1 MCINFEKKVKPEI
14 DELRLL
20 KCQLSAQNSREKDQA
35 VRINSEYNASLN
47 NNNNNNNNNNT
58 SNNNNNNN
66 NNNDENSPS
75 KSSTTSISSNN
86 NSSSPSSS
94 SASTSAI
101 INSNNLPNT
110 NGLLG
115 HPATGPDGV
124 LLAPAGS
131 GKKKNKRRHGRTI
144 FTSNQLEELEKAFK
158 DAHYPDVSAREL
170 LSMKT
175 GLAEDRIQKKKN
187 FILIASTSLCLLYN
201 DDDDDDDDDDDCY
214 DDCYVN
220 LEQITSYSMLEESM
234 RSMRSAH
241 AISLPMDCVCLK
253 MEHAYFTHII
263 D

>member
-1 MCINFEKKVKPEI
+1 MKIKFLLTGNTNEIGNF
-14 DELRLL
+14 
-20 KCQLSAQNSREKDQA
+20 AF
-35 VRINSEYNASLN
+35 
-47 NNNNNNNNNNT
+47 T
-58 SNNNNNNN
+58 NNNNN

-94 SASTSAI
+94 SASTAT
-101 INSNNLPNT
+101 NNPA

-175 GLAEDRIQKKKN
+175 GLAEDRIQLFVIITEMCSSTKKKKTKN
-187 FILIASTSLCLLYN
+187 
-201 DDDDDDDDDDDCY
+201 
-214 DDCYVN
+214 
-220 LEQITSYSMLEESM
+220 
-234 RSMRSAH
+234 
-241 AISLPMDCVCLK
+241 
-253 MEHAYFTHII
+253 
-263 D
+263 